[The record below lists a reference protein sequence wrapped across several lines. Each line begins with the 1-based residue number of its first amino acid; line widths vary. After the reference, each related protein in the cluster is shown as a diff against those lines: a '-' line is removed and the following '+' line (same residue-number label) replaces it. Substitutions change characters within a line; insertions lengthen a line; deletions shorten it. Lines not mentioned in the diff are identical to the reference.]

1 MIDNLKK
8 KTDQTKAKN
17 AIQLFIKIMHKT
29 ALCCDN
35 VLLSGWK
42 REIPLNKAI
51 YQVKTENVPNKK
63 MLLFEIYLGDKIELN
78 CSLVAKL
85 DGFINNRNY
94 LSSFITLH
102 SQEKQLI
109 RRLCEQNVRGMKN
122 VMKIDPILTFFFLFQ
137 ACNLKMNW
145 FLWSSNYYL
154 GILLPK
160 RILRYHLV
168 CCELHDLLNLP

>member
-1 MIDNLKK
+1 MRYLLRRTKPLVNQYPRNARWIWLTMIDNLKK

-102 SQEKQLI
+102 SQENNWLDACANKMFVGWKTLWRSIQFWH
-109 RRLCEQNVRGMKN
+109 
-122 VMKIDPILTFFFLFQ
+122 FFF
-137 ACNLKMNW
+137 
-145 FLWSSNYYL
+145 SS
-154 GILLPK
+154 K
-160 RILRYHLV
+160 RVISKWTDFCGLQIIT
-168 CCELHDLLNLP
+168 